1 MFPLPTILFYEPLI
15 LFLFPSTLLE
25 SPLIKDYE
33 PNILL
38 RSPLIWFLLPSA
50 KFLNPLKKLSNPFT
64 LLKAPNIVFR
74 FPSITTLPGPC
85 MSLSLSLNSGAL

>member
-1 MFPLPTILFYEPLI
+1 
-15 LFLFPSTLLE
+15 
-25 SPLIKDYE
+25 
-33 PNILL
+33 
-38 RSPLIWFLLPSA
+38 LIWFLLPSA